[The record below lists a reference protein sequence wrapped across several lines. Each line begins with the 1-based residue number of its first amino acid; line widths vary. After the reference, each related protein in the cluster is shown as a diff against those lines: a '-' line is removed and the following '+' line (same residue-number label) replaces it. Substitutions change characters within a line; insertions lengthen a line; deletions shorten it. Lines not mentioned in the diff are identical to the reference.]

1 MDYIFWLVIGIML
14 MAIEL
19 VIPGGIAGLIGY
31 SVFMWG
37 VFIGLGGTDLAL
49 YAVLGIT
56 ILLVVL
62 LLTFFNH
69 FSRTW
74 IGKLFTLGQRSTAQQ
89 GYVSNDV
96 QTDLEGKTGVAQST
110 LRPAGVA
117 RIDDQFVDVVTE
129 GDFIEAGTPIVV
141 VRVVG
146 ASDIPTCSGGRQ
158 RVARR
163 GDECEGCEEWEECQC
178 AQGEAQRDGF
188 CHGPHPRR
196 SLKVR
201 GLNGR

>member
-1 MDYIFWLVIGIML
+1 MDYIFWLIIGLVL

-31 SVFMWG
+31 CLFMWG
-37 VFIGLGGTDLAL
+37 IFIGLGGTDIAL

-56 ILLVVL
+56 IVLVVV

-146 ASDIPTCSGGRQ
+146 GRNI
-158 RVARR
+158 
-163 GDECEGCEEWEECQC
+163 
-178 AQGEAQRDGF
+178 
-188 CHGPHPRR
+188 
-196 SLKVR
+196 VR
-201 GLNGR
+201 PQ

>member
-74 IGKLFTLGQRSTAQQ
+74 IGKLFTLGQRFTTQQ
-89 GYVSNDV
+89 GYISNDV

-146 ASDIPTCSGGRQ
+146 GRNI
-158 RVARR
+158 
-163 GDECEGCEEWEECQC
+163 
-178 AQGEAQRDGF
+178 
-188 CHGPHPRR
+188 
-196 SLKVR
+196 VR
-201 GLNGR
+201 PQ